1 MKLIKH
7 TLFLIIFFSFLPI
20 KTTNAITKGDDPI
33 YSGRNISNYF
43 SGIISTKANKTNKAL
58 NFFKK
63 TTLLKSRHLNYNVQ
77 FLRTL
82 ISLEKFNEAFIYA
95 NSLSREE
102 SNFTEANLLIGMDAF
117 LRKNYTK
124 AEKYFQR
131 LNNNTDGTDFFFQ
144 DLLGNVLITWVEAS
158 KLNEKQSFETL
169 KKIPERFK
177 NLKNIQKVFLSC
189 YFDLSTTGGL
199 FKNLIENNKT
209 DFSRYN
215 FFFTNY
221 LLYQNN
227 FIKAQKIIEEGRINS
242 HSNLLVNQ
250 TYELLKN
257 KKTVKIRTFFNC
269 KNPNDVLAEFFYIIA
284 NFYSTEKDFLLSN
297 FYLKI
302 SLFLN
307 NSFLSNNTL
316 LAENYMD
323 QKKFNLS
330 KKIYES
336 LKEIGE
342 IYSWH
347 SNTRISYIL
356 SNIESED
363 KAFHYLEKELLLL
376 KIPNYN
382 HYYDVANLY
391 KDHENHNKAVKYY
404 SLALKKL
411 KIGHELIPKILDK
424 RGTSYERLGIWPK
437 AEEDLKKSLEILP
450 NQPYVLN
457 YLAYSWID
465 KKINIDKSLKMLR
478 QANDLRKNDG
488 YIIDSL
494 GWAFYLIE
502 DYLEAEKFLRKAVQ
516 LLPADPIIN
525 DHYADTLWKLNKPI
539 QARYFWKY
547 VLNLER
553 TEDDLKK
560 NIAKKLIF
568 GVFEKS

>member
-7 TLFLIIFFSFLPI
+7 TLFLIIFFSFVAI
-20 KTTNAITKGDDPI
+20 TTANAVTKGDDPI
-33 YSGRNISNYF
+33 YSERNISNYF

-95 NSLSREE
+95 NSLSAEE
-102 SNFTEANLLIGMDAF
+102 SNFTEANLLIGIDAF
-117 LRKNYTK
+117 LKKNYIK
-124 AEKYFQR
+124 AEKYFQK
-131 LNNNTDGTDFFFQ
+131 LNNTDRSNFFFQ
-144 DLLGNVLITWVEAS
+144 DLLGNSLIAWVEAS
-158 KLNEKQSFETL
+158 KLNEKKSFETL
-169 KKIPERFK
+169 KKIPVRFE
-177 NLKNIQKVFLSC
+177 NLKKIQEVFLAC
-189 YFDLSTTGGL
+189 HFELSSTDGL
-199 FKNLIENNKT
+199 FKNLIENNET

-227 FIKAQKIIEEGRINS
+227 YIKAQDIIAEGRLNS
-242 HSNLLVNQ
+242 QSNLLINQ

-257 KKTVKIRTFFNC
+257 KKIVKIKSFFNC
-269 KNPNDVLAEFFYIIA
+269 KAPNHVLAEFFYIIA
-284 NFYSTEKDFLLSN
+284 NFHSTEKDFLLSN

-307 NSFLSNNTL
+307 NNFLSNNTL
-316 LAENYMD
+316 LAENYMN
-323 QKKFNLS
+323 QKKFRLS

-382 HYYDVANLY
+382 HYYDLANLY
-391 KDHENHNKAVKYY
+391 KDHQNHKKAVKYY

-424 RGTSYERLGIWPK
+424 RGTSYERMGIWLK

-465 KKINIDKSLKMLR
+465 KKINIDKSLEMLR
-478 QANDLRKNDG
+478 KANDLRKNDG

-516 LLPADPIIN
+516 LLPTDPIIN

-553 TEDDLKK
+553 TENDLKK